1 MRIVIS
7 SAGKDWRGTETDSL
21 LLAKGLRDRGHD
33 VVVFCRPESALRER
47 LVGEVAVEE
56 ILSARDFDP
65 RVIARCARALKK
77 HRTQIVITQ
86 KDKDLRQTG
95 IAAWLRGIPVLVRHV
110 TDRPL
115 KQGLRYRFIFG
126 RVATH
131 HLANSTSTLA
141 TLRASAPWL
150 HASVPVIHNGIDIA
164 EFANAPPAHL
174 ALPEDAL
181 AVGFV
186 GAFEMRKGIT
196 DFAEAWKLVS
206 ARVPNAHA
214 VIAGKGAR
222 EADFRGAM
230 GAAPRVHWLGF
241 RRDTASVMK
250 ALDVFVM
257 PSRFEGFGLVLAEA
271 MAAGRACV
279 AYATSNIP
287 ELVQDGVTGVL
298 APAGDP
304 AALAAAIVR
313 LCRDNELRQAIGA
326 AAERHAAAHF
336 SADRMVEA
344 HEAVVRACLLNT
356 AAAETTINAT

>member
-1 MRIVIS
+1 MRIAIS

-33 VVVFCRPESALRER
+33 IVVFCRPESALRDR
-47 LVGEVAVEE
+47 LAGEVQLEA
-56 ILSARDFDP
+56 ILGARDFDP
-65 RVIARCARALKK
+65 RIIGRCVRALRK

-95 IAAWLRGIPVLVRHV
+95 MAAWLSRIPVLVRHV

-115 KQGLRYRFIFG
+115 KKGLRYRFIFG
-126 RVATH
+126 RVATY

-150 HASVPVIHNGIDIA
+150 RADVPVIHNGIDIGA
-164 EFANAPPAHL
+164 FANAAPADL
-174 ALPEDAL
+174 GLPEEAIV
-181 AVGFV
+181 VGFV

-196 DFAEAWKLVS
+196 DFAEAWKIVS
-206 ARVPNAHA
+206 RSVPNAYA
-214 VIAGKGAR
+214 VIAGEGAR
-222 EADFRGAM
+222 EADFRAAM
-230 GAAPRVHWLGF
+230 GDALRVHWLGF

-287 ELVQDGVTGVL
+287 ELVEDGVTGVL
-298 APAGDP
+298 ARAGDTE
-304 AALAAAIVR
+304 ALAAAMIR
-313 LCRDNELRQAIGA
+313 LCADHELRQVVGA
-326 AAERHAAAHF
+326 AAARHAAARF
-336 SADRMVEA
+336 SADRMVEE
-344 HEAVVRACLLNT
+344 HEIVIRACLLKSR
-356 AAAETTINAT
+356 AANSDIEAT